1 MSMMFLKNSTLLFL
15 LALVIFA
22 CGGNDRAL
30 GPFNQQIRSLLEDD
44 QGINADECSQL
55 QQVLSQSPEL
65 QEKFSSTEALSNHI
79 NALAEEM
86 SQGRRAKISYPIEIA
101 CFEGSQSPSQA
112 LAFNFYIEN
121 SGSMYG
127 YMGDNTAFDDV
138 VLGLMTKIN
147 RYDEEINMAFV
158 NDKIHPIKEQF
169 DDFMDYLNPSSLRSL
184 GNTRSS
190 NLADVLQ
197 LVIEQQSED
206 DKAVILLSDFIFSIS
221 DHKNVRSELTD
232 QKYGITNIIH
242 NNRLKEKGLAFLI
255 MKFESDFKGN
265 YFTFDNQRVALDNQR
280 PYYVWVIAPEQD
292 IKSFVE
298 KYEVNRL
305 KNFAESLVIYSTE
318 DRRTPY
324 FSILKSTDAKG
335 RFNLVNRGGNQAIK
349 AIKDI
354 EYSGRGDKVFQF
366 SVAFDASALPVEED
380 YILNPDNYQL
390 LSDMEDK
397 FSVVEVKK
405 ISNRTVST
413 NDRGYKGSATH
424 YLIIETTEMSPGK
437 QELSINLLKQLPAWV
452 AAASTTDD
460 RDVEANLDKTFGF
473 QDLIEGVTED
483 FKPRGNQADLYLSF
497 ILKLER

>member
-1 MSMMFLKNSTLLFL
+1 MIALKNSTMLFL

-30 GPFNQQIRSLLEDD
+30 GPFNQQIRTLLEDD
-44 QGINADECSQL
+44 QGINAEECSQINDL
-55 QQVLSQSPEL
+55 ISQSTEL
-65 QEKFSSTEALSNHI
+65 QDKFANPAALTAHI
-79 NALAEEM
+79 NQLAEEM
-86 SQGRRAKISYPIEIA
+86 SKGRRAKISYPIEIM
-101 CFEGSQSPSQA
+101 CTETSSGSSEP

-158 NDKIHPIKEQF
+158 NDKIHPVKKQF
-169 DDFMDYLNPSSLRSL
+169 DDFMDYLNPSSLRNL

-197 LVIEQQSED
+197 IVVEQQAED
-206 DKAVILLSDFIFSIS
+206 GKAVILLSDFIFSIS

-242 NNRLKEKGLAFLI
+242 NNRLSEKGLAFLI

-265 YFTFDNQRVALDNQR
+265 YFTFDNQRVALDNPR
-280 PYYVWVIAPEQD
+280 PYYVWVIAAEQD
-292 IKSFVE
+292 IKGFVE

-305 KNFAESLVIYSTE
+305 KNFTESLVIYSTKNNK
-318 DRRTPY
+318 TPY

-366 SVAFDASALPVEED
+366 AVAFDASSLPLEED
-380 YILNPDNYQL
+380 YILNPDNYEL
-390 LSDMEDK
+390 NSNMEDN
-397 FSVVEVKK
+397 FSV
-405 ISNRTVST
+405 
-413 NDRGYKGSATH
+413 
-424 YLIIETTEMSPGK
+424 
-437 QELSINLLKQLPAWV
+437 
-452 AAASTTDD
+452 
-460 RDVEANLDKTFGF
+460 
-473 QDLIEGVTED
+473 
-483 FKPRGNQADLYLSF
+483 
-497 ILKLER
+497 